1 MNPNLALL
9 QPYPFEKLRG
19 LFKDTKVNA
28 ALAPILL
35 SIGEPKHPTPPFI
48 CAALADNLAGLA
60 RYPLTLGNESLR
72 ATIAAWLERR
82 YNLDHVDPNTQVI
95 PTLGSREAIFALAQT
110 LIDRTRP
117 GATVICP
124 NPFYQIYE
132 GAALLAGAQPY
143 FVNSIGA
150 DNFRFDVSAVPD
162 DVWARTQL
170 VYTCSPSNPTGK
182 VMAIEEWELLFNRSA
197 QNGFVIVSD
206 ECYSEI
212 YLDNAN
218 PPLGALEAAQQLGV
232 GDYQRLLVMGS
243 LSKRSNV
250 PGMRSGYAVGDAA
263 ILKQFALYR
272 TYHGSAM
279 SPAVQAASEAAWK
292 DEAHVIEN
300 RRLYREKFR
309 AFHDIV
315 NPVLPLALPDAA
327 FYFWVKTPI
336 ADTDFARR
344 LHEEQNVT
352 VLPGSYLGRT
362 AHGVNPGENHVRMA
376 LVAPLNE
383 CVEAAHRIANFV
395 KSL

>member
-1 MNPNLALL
+1 MNPDLTRL

-19 LFKDTKVNA
+19 LFKDTKTNA
-28 ALAPILL
+28 ALSPILL

-48 CAALADNLAGLA
+48 CDALADNLSGLA
-60 RYPLTLGNESLR
+60 RYPLTLGSESLR

-82 YNLDHVDPNTQVI
+82 YSLDHLDPTTQVI
-95 PTLGSREAIFALAQT
+95 PTLGSREAIFAMAQT
-110 LIDRTRP
+110 VIDRAKP

-132 GAALLAGAQPY
+132 GAALLAGAIPH
-143 FVNSIGA
+143 FINSVAA
-150 DNFRFDVSAVPD
+150 DNFRFDVSTIPD

-182 VMAIEEWELLFNRSA
+182 VMAIDEWERLFNLSA
-197 QNGFVIVSD
+197 KHGFVIVSD

-232 GDYQRLLVMGS
+232 GSYERLVVMGS

-279 SPAVQAASEAAWK
+279 SPAVQAASEVAWK

-309 AFHDIV
+309 AFYQIV
-315 NPVLPLALPDAA
+315 NPVLPLTMPDAA

-336 ADTDFARR
+336 ADAEFARR
-344 LHEEQNVT
+344 LYADQNVS
-352 VLPGSYLGRT
+352 VLPGSYLGRKSN
-362 AHGVNPGENHVRMA
+362 GVNPGENYARMA

-383 CVEAAHRIANFV
+383 CVDAAHRIANFV
-395 KSL
+395 QSL

>member
-1 MNPNLALL
+1 MNPDLALL

-19 LFKDTKVNA
+19 LFKDTKANT
-28 ALAPILL
+28 ALGPILL

-48 CAALADNLAGLA
+48 CDALVDNLSGLA

-82 YNLDHVDPNTQVI
+82 YGLDHLDPNTQVI
-95 PTLGSREAIFALAQT
+95 PTLGSREAIFALGQT
-110 LIDRTRP
+110 VVDPNKPR
-117 GATVICP
+117 ATVICP

-132 GAALLAGAQPY
+132 GATLLAGATPY
-143 FVNSIGA
+143 FINSA
-150 DNFRFDVSAVPD
+150 AANNFRFDISAVPN
-162 DVWARTQL
+162 DVWARTQM

-182 VMAIEEWELLFNRSA
+182 VMAIEEWEQLFNLSS
-197 QNGFVIVSD
+197 QYGFVIVAD

-218 PPLGALEAAQQLGV
+218 PPLGALEAAQQVGV
-232 GDYQRLLVMGS
+232 SDYARLVVMGS

-309 AFHDIV
+309 AFYDIV
-315 NPVLPLALPDAA
+315 NPVLPLTLPDAA
-327 FYFWVKTPI
+327 FYFWVNTPV
-336 ADTDFARR
+336 ADTEFALR
-344 LHEEQNVT
+344 LHEDQNVT
-352 VLPGSYLGRT
+352 VLPGSYLGRN
-362 AHGVNPGENHVRMA
+362 AHGVNPGENYVRMA

-383 CVEAAHRIANFV
+383 CVEAAHRIENFV
-395 KSL
+395 KTL